1 MQAVLPFLFMSD
13 GFLPVSIAKE
23 NRLDYYNALEAYAVQ
38 GELGQFADLVA
49 ELEEEQLD
57 AYIKLI

>member
-1 MQAVLPFLFMSD
+1 MSN
-13 GFLPVSIAKE
+13 S
-23 NRLDYYNALEAYAVQ
+23 LEICTSMIYLLKTDLESYAVK
-38 GELGQFADLVA
+38 GELERFTDLVA

>member
-1 MQAVLPFLFMSD
+1 MSA

-23 NRLDYYNALEAYAVQ
+23 NRLDYYNALESYAVQ
-38 GELGQFADLVA
+38 GELERFTDLVA